1 MIRQDEYTLN
11 KLILLFVF
19 DKMEIALSENTV
31 IDMCCSSNEW
41 INYMLCKPALKKL
54 ISESF
59 IYNVAELS
67 GEPMYQI
74 TPEGRYCLAEFY
86 VQIPSSTREA
96 ISNFVKLNRTRY
108 RRKQE
113 CFADYFMNKDS
124 TYTVNLKIHDTTKP
138 LLELKFNVSDR
149 KTAKNIYKKWEE
161 KAGSV
166 YALIFDNLVDWGI
179 YDNI

>member
-1 MIRQDEYTLN
+1 MIKQDEYTLN

-41 INYMLCKPALKKL
+41 IQYMLCQPALKKL
-54 ISESF
+54 IDESF
-59 IYNVAELS
+59 IYNVAQYGDPL
-67 GEPMYQI
+67 YQI

-86 VQIPSSTREA
+86 VQIPTSIRES
-96 ISNFVKLNRTRY
+96 ISNFVKTNRMRY

-113 CFADYFMNKDS
+113 CVADYYMNKDS
-124 TYTVNLKIHDTTKP
+124 TYTVYLKIHDTTKP

-149 KTAKNIYKKWEE
+149 KTAKNIYKQWEE
-161 KAGSV
+161 KAGTI
-166 YALIFDNLVDWGI
+166 YALIYEGLVDQE
-179 YDNI
+179 NL